1 MFSELNAGNYNYSTL
16 YYYSEFEDILSKMIA
31 CYRLMIDE
39 RQTVVSNENKI
50 RDKILYNYLKKDKY
64 KKQLGLTNYLFD
76 PELPENNGRID
87 IRIMPVNPFIS
98 DEAYYIIECKRLN
111 AQNQQ
116 GKTGLNAE
124 YVYEGINRFTSSK
137 YSSYYK
143 TNGMLGF
150 VVEPLDIHANIKL
163 IEAFLKTPDSKAFP
177 PIKQRKIIDDFE
189 YTYCSLHVV
198 NSKDVIIYHVM
209 MDFSKM
215 ISN

>member
-1 MFSELNAGNYNYSTL
+1 MFSELNAGDYNYSTL
-16 YYYSEFEDILSKMIA
+16 YYDSEFEDILSKMIA

-39 RQTVVSNENKI
+39 KQTVVNHENKI
-50 RDKILYNYLKKDKY
+50 RDKILYNYLKKEKY
-64 KKQLGLTNYLFD
+64 KKQLGLTKYLFD

-87 IRIMPVNPFIS
+87 IRIMPINPFIN

-116 GKTGLNAE
+116 GETGLNAE

-137 YSSYYK
+137 YSTYYK

-150 VVEPLDIHANIKL
+150 VVEPLDIDANIKF
-163 IEAFLKTPDSKAFP
+163 IEAFLKTADSKAFP
-177 PIKQRKIIDDFE
+177 PIKQRKIIDDFD
-189 YTYCSLHVV
+189 YTYCSHHIV
-198 NSKDVIIYHVM
+198 NGEDVIIYHVM